1 MPVLNRNDANMRGL
15 LKLVVGV
22 QEEHPMMANFD
33 GEKSLAGLIY
43 RVEDIYNNTDD
54 SLFKFKKN

>member
-1 MPVLNRNDANMRGL
+1 
-15 LKLVVGV
+15 
-22 QEEHPMMANFD
+22 MMEKFD
-33 GEKSLAGLIY
+33 SDNYLSDLIS